1 MKRFNKIFSLLLAVI
16 MMFSLVACGNDKV
29 DDATKPGTPS
39 TSITEPSQPNVT
51 TPTDDC
57 VQDEITEPS
66 ESEPGPSTPDTTPE
80 DTTDPE
86 DDDGF
91 VPSPEYKP
99 EFTLSDVPAFSGS
112 PYYVVNNNEP
122 FFYEGDK
129 KLTEAFEEY
138 APLDNLGRCGVTVA
152 NVCKELMPTEAR
164 GDISSVYPSGWK
176 LNGKSNNN
184 QYDTKLVDGGRIY
197 NRCHLIGF
205 QLAGEN
211 ANKLNLITGT
221 RYMNVTGM
229 LPFENMVADYVKE
242 TGNHV
247 LLRVTPMYEGNDL
260 VARGVLMEAWSVED
274 EGDGV
279 CYNVFCYNV
288 QPGIEINYAT
298 GENWLAETGNN
309 NNDNDNDNNTTK
321 TTYILNTNSKK
332 FHKESCKNAESI
344 SEKNKEVY
352 NGTREDLIED
362 GYSPCGVCKP

>member
-1 MKRFNKIFSLLLAVI
+1 MTMRNFKKLSALLLALV
-16 MMFSLVACGNDKV
+16 MMFSLVACGSPNT
-29 DDATKPGTPS
+29 DANKPNTPP
-39 TSITEPSQPNVT
+39 TSVT
-51 TPTDDC
+51 TPTVDNNT
-57 VQDEITEPS
+57 QDEVTPPTDVETIPDDNTGSTE
-66 ESEPGPSTPDTTPE
+66 TTPE
-80 DTTDPE
+80 DE
-86 DDDGF
+86 F

-99 EFTLSDVPAFSGS
+99 EFTLADVPEFSGK

-129 KLTEAFEEY
+129 KLTEACEEY

-152 NVCKELMPTEAR
+152 NVCKELMPTESR

-184 QYDTKLVDGGRIY
+184 EYDTRLVDGGRIY

-247 LLRVTPMYEGNDL
+247 LLRVTPMYEGDDL

-279 CYNVFCYNV
+279 CYNVFCYNI

-298 GENWLAETGNN
+298 GENWLEKDHGNN
-309 NNDNDNDNNTTK
+309 NNDNDK
-321 TTYILNTNSKK
+321 VKETYILNKNSKK
-332 FHKESCKNAESI
+332 FHLESCKNAESI
-344 SEKNKEVY
+344 SEKNKEIY
-352 NGTREDLIED
+352 NGTREDLIKD
-362 GYSPCGVCKP
+362 GYDPCGVCKP

>member
-39 TSITEPSQPNVT
+39 TSITEPSQPSVT

-80 DTTDPE
+80 DTSDPE

-122 FFYEGDK
+122 FFYDGDK

-152 NVCKELMPTEAR
+152 NVCKELMPTESR

-309 NNDNDNDNNTTK
+309 NNDNDDNATK

-352 NGTREDLIED
+352 KGTREDLIKD